1 MVAAALAL
9 DGTSPGLAHHHHP
22 LVIHSLQAVQ
32 RALPVALL
40 QAVLSVGHHLVAA
53 TVVAL
58 EAMAAVAVMVAV
70 AMVVAVVTSEGTDDI
85 LGCVYFGTLMPTI
98 I

>member
-1 MVAAALAL
+1 MVAAVLAL
-9 DGTSPGLAHHHHP
+9 DGTSPGVAHHHHP

-40 QAVLSVGHHLVAA
+40 QAVLSVAA

-58 EAMAAVAVMVAV
+58 EAMAVVAIVVVAI
-70 AMVVAVVTSEGTDDI
+70 VVAVVISEDTDDI
-85 LGCVYFGTLMPTI
+85 LGCVNFGT
-98 I
+98 

>member
-9 DGTSPGLAHHHHP
+9 DGTSPGAVHHHP

-32 RALPVALL
+32 LALPVVLL
-40 QAVLSVGHHLVAA
+40 QAVLSVAA

-58 EAMAAVAVMVAV
+58 EAMAAVAIVVV
-70 AMVVAVVTSEGTDDI
+70 AMVVAVVTSGGTDDI

>member
-9 DGTSPGLAHHHHP
+9 DGTSPGAVHHHP

-40 QAVLSVGHHLVAA
+40 QAVLSVAA

-70 AMVVAVVTSEGTDDI
+70 AMVVAVVTSGGTDDI